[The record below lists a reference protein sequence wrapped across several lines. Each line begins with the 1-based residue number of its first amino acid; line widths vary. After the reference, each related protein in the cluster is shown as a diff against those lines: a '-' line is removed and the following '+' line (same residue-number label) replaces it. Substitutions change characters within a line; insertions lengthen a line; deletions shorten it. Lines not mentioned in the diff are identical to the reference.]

1 MQYSQ
6 RQQDLNKQY
15 KFGVDMHLPESGI
28 QISHYTFQSTY
39 EYGLDA
45 RNSYFNDNITE
56 NNQFLY
62 PVFHPSAQTKNKG
75 AIILLHGLNE
85 RFWNKYLTWA
95 EYLCTKTGKAVIL
108 FPIAYHM
115 NRSPCTWT
123 NPRMINP
130 FYQNRLKEV
139 GDNQSLSLAN
149 IAFSERI
156 SQNPLR
162 FYNSGKQT
170 LQDLV
175 QLMNEIQLGN
185 HPLLETETKIDF
197 FAYSIGALLAQVA
210 FLANPNGLLTHSK
223 LFLFCGG
230 GIFSSM
236 AGESRLI
243 MDKVTFEKLFDYYQ
257 HHFDVSKTNESEK
270 DTSFQGFYSM
280 ICLEH
285 NQEKRMEFFEKNS
298 NRISGIS
305 MKTDKVIPYSGV
317 ETAFGKSNAHNSI
330 ELLDPDYNFTHEVPF
345 PANQADQMHE
355 IDNMFLR
362 VFDTAAEFLVAA
374 P

>member
-6 RQQDLNKQY
+6 RQQILNKQY
-15 KFGVDMHLPESGI
+15 KFGVDLYLPDSGV
-28 QISHYTFQSTY
+28 QISHYAFESTY
-39 EYGLDA
+39 EYELETS
-45 RNSYFNDNITE
+45 NSYFNDNAIE
-56 NNQFLY
+56 NRQFQY
-62 PVFHPSAQTKNKG
+62 PVFHPSANTKNKD

-95 EYLCTKTGKAVIL
+95 EYLCTKTGKTVIL
-108 FPIAYHM
+108 FPIAHHM

-123 NPRMINP
+123 NPRLINP
-130 FYQNRLKEV
+130 FYQNRLEEV
-139 GDNQSLSLAN
+139 MENQSLSLAN

-156 SQNPLR
+156 SENPLR

-170 LQDLV
+170 LNDL
-175 QLMNEIQLGN
+175 IQLITEMQQGN
-185 HPLLETETKIDF
+185 HPLFETNTTINF

-210 FLANPNGLLTHSK
+210 FLANPNKLLSNSK
-223 LFLFCGG
+223 LFMFCGG

-243 MDKVTFEKLFDYYQ
+243 MDKVTFEKLFNYYL
-257 HHFDVSKTNESEK
+257 HHFDVSKTNESEE

-280 ICLEH
+280 ICFEH
-285 NQEKRMEFFEKNS
+285 NQEKRREFFES
-298 NRISGIS
+298 NVSRIKGIS
-305 MKTDKVIPYSGV
+305 LKSDKVIPYSGV
-317 ETAFGKSNAHNSI
+317 ETAFGTTIAHNSI

-345 PANQADQMHE
+345 PTNQPQQVQE
-355 IDNMFLR
+355 IDNMFLK
-362 VFDTAAEFLVAA
+362 VFDTAAEFLAA

>member
-6 RQQDLNKQY
+6 RQQVLNKQY
-15 KFGVDMHLPESGI
+15 KFGVDMYLPDSEV
-28 QISHYTFQSTY
+28 QINHYSFNSTY
-39 EYGLDA
+39 QYGFDS
-45 RNSYFNDNITE
+45 RNSYFSDNITE

-62 PVFHPSAQTKNKG
+62 LIFHPAMRKKTKD

-95 EYLCTKTGKAVIL
+95 EYLCTKTGKSVIL

-115 NRSPCTWT
+115 NRSPCNWT
-123 NPRMINP
+123 NPRLINP

-139 GDNQSLSLAN
+139 GENQSLSLAN

-170 LQDLV
+170 LNDLV
-175 QLMNEIQLGN
+175 QLMSKIQQGE
-185 HPLLETETKIDF
+185 HPLFESKTKIDF

-210 FLANPNGLLTHSK
+210 FLANPQGLLTNSK
-223 LFLFCGG
+223 LFMFCGG
-230 GIFSSM
+230 SIFSSM

-243 MDKVTFEKLFDYYQ
+243 MDKVAFEKLFDYYQ
-257 HHFDVSKTNESEK
+257 HHFDASKMKESEK
-270 DTSFQGFYSM
+270 DSAFDGFYSM

-285 NQEKRMEFFEKNS
+285 NQEKRIEFFEKNLS
-298 NRISGIS
+298 RIQGIS
-305 MKTDKVIPYSGV
+305 INTDKVIPYSGV
-317 ETAFGKSNAHNSI
+317 ETAIGTTNAHNSI
-330 ELLDPDYNFTHEVPF
+330 ELLNPDYNFTHEVPF
-345 PANQADQMHE
+345 PINQPQQIQE
-355 IDNMFLR
+355 IDTMFLR
-362 VFDTAAEFLVAA
+362 VFDTAGQFLRK
-374 P
+374 